1 MRISGHTPLWIAA
14 RALLA
19 GRVDDF
25 FDRWRRAAETFDPE
39 DIHDLRV
46 SSRRLREGFLLFAAA
61 YRPESVRRAARGVR
75 KVTRLL
81 GALRNTDEA
90 LVFFRR
96 MAETAAGSAGR
107 HLARIIARHEDLRR
121 EQRRQLRRGLR
132 ELDPRR
138 TREALARIVASPALF
153 SPPPSGIDPFT
164 TIAAFAAERLRERLD
179 DVLALVSDACREAD
193 VEAQHRL
200 RIAVK
205 HYRYR
210 LEILSFLPGDAF
222 AALHAAIKA
231 YQDVLGTMH
240 DLDVFAGMVRHEG
253 LPSADE
259 CVILTN
265 IAGERHRQFALFAGL
280 LAETPFEAIGE
291 QVRRAL

>member
-1 MRISGHTPLWIAA
+1 GGGGGGGPAWG
-14 RALLA
+14 
-19 GRVDDF
+19 GRCGGG
-25 FDRWRRAAETFDPE
+25 P
-39 DIHDLRV
+39 
-46 SSRRLREGFLLFAAA
+46 G
-61 YRPESVRRAARGVR
+61 
-75 KVTRLL
+75 
-81 GALRNTDEA
+81 
-90 LVFFRR
+90 
-96 MAETAAGSAGR
+96 
-107 HLARIIARHEDLRR
+107 
-121 EQRRQLRRGLR
+121 
-132 ELDPRR
+132 ELIPRR

-164 TIAAFAAERLRERLD
+164 TIAAFAADRLRERLD
-179 DVLALVSDACREAD
+179 HVLALVPDACREAD

-240 DLDVFAGMVRHEG
+240 DLDVFAGIVRHEG

-259 CVILTN
+259 CVILTH

>member
-75 KVTRLL
+75 SVTRLL

-90 LVFFRR
+90 LVFFRH
-96 MAETAAGSAGR
+96 MAETAEGGAGR
-107 HLARIIARHEDLRR
+107 HLARIIARYEDLRR
-121 EQRRQLRRGLR
+121 EQRRQLRRGLGD
-132 ELDPRR
+132 LDPRR
-138 TREALARIVASPALF
+138 TREALARIVACPTLF

-164 TIAAFAAERLRERLD
+164 TIAVFAAERLRERLD
-179 DVLALVSDACREAD
+179 DVLALVPDACREAD

-210 LEILSFLPGDAF
+210 LEILSFLLGDCSGP
-222 AALHAAIKA
+222 LHAAIKA

-240 DLDVFAGMVRHEG
+240 DLDVFAGIVRHEG

-259 CVILTN
+259 CVILNHIT
-265 IAGERHRQFALFAGL
+265 GERRRRFALFAGL